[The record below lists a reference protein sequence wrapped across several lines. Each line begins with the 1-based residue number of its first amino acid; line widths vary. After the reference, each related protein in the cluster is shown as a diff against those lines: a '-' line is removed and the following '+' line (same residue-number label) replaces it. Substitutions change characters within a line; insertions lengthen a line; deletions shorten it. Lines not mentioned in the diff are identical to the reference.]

1 MQRIK
6 TIMHEFFGTPL
17 VAVREFA
24 QMLLGCMIIGIAIFT
39 FYTQANL
46 QVGGF
51 SGLSLVIC
59 RLLHTDVSVG
69 QISIILNIPVL
80 VAIGFFISHKM
91 LVRTLIGM
99 LTLGYALDAAHYVS
113 TYISAWL
120 FPNGVEAL
128 EYILVAIFG
137 GALFGLGCG
146 LVVRSGYASGG
157 SDNVAFLLRLI
168 FKSLKFSVIIWLF
181 DAAVILSGAYFND
194 GAESASGIIM
204 YSIVAL
210 LTDVKVLDLVLSGY
224 SYKRVVYIISKKNK
238 EIADN
243 IMFKMNRGVTGLKA
257 VGGYSQ
263 EEAEVLLAVLD
274 SKQVPRLKEVI
285 LAIDDKAFVFVM
297 DSREVIGEGFIKTYF

>member
-1 MQRIK
+1 M
-6 TIMHEFFGTPL
+6 
-17 VAVREFA
+17 
-24 QMLLGCMIIGIAIFT
+24 
-39 FYTQANL
+39 
-46 QVGGF
+46 
-51 SGLSLVIC
+51 
-59 RLLHTDVSVG
+59 
-69 QISIILNIPVL
+69 
-80 VAIGFFISHKM
+80 
-91 LVRTLIGM
+91 
-99 LTLGYALDAAHYVS
+99 
-113 TYISAWL
+113 
-120 FPNGVEAL
+120 
-128 EYILVAIFG
+128 
-137 GALFGLGCG
+137 
-146 LVVRSGYASGG
+146 
-157 SDNVAFLLRLI
+157 
-168 FKSLKFSVIIWLF
+168 
-181 DAAVILSGAYFND
+181 SGAYFND